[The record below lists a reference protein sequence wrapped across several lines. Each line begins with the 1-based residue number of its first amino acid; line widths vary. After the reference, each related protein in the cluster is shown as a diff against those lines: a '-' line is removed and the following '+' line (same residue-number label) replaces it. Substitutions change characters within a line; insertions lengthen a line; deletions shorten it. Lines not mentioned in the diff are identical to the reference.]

1 METFTI
7 ERTALPELTF
17 SGQLLAESIG
27 EDTNGQSQGRV
38 HELRV
43 YETDDHQYIVSC
55 RFRSPFESE
64 LSDSFVEVVDT
75 IDEVEATLSLYDAT
89 ERIDAAAFANGDAGR
104 KQGVCT
110 VLRERFD
117 RLVLQ
122 VLDVLNAREPV

>member
-27 EDTNGQSQGRV
+27 EDTNGQSQGRI

-55 RFRSPFESE
+55 HFRSPFESE

-75 IDEVEATLSLYDAT
+75 VDEVEATLSLYDAT
-89 ERIDAAAFANGDAGR
+89 ERIDVAAFANGDASR
-104 KQGVCT
+104 KQSVCT

-117 RLVLQ
+117 RQVLQ
-122 VLDVLNAREPV
+122 VLTELNAKEPV